1 MTHMEV
7 ATVINKNVVII
18 CVQLFLRNH
27 VDFDTGSYVALYGW
41 G

>member
-1 MTHMEV
+1 MTHVEV
-7 ATVINKNVVII
+7 VYNKNVVII

-27 VDFDTGSYVALYGW
+27 VDFDTGSYVALYRW